1 MHVMVHWTIN
11 DLPSYTNLSGWA
23 TYGELAY
30 PVCQMDTHYYNLKDG
45 RKCSFIRGKTKA
57 HPKGCR
63 VMKFYNS
70 WSTLITYH

>member
-30 PVCQMDTHYYNLKDG
+30 PVLSNGYTLLQFEEWEKM
-45 RKCSFIRGKTKA
+45 F
-57 HPKGCR
+57 
-63 VMKFYNS
+63 FY
-70 WSTLITYH
+70 